1 MLEHARKIHLI
12 EELLKV
18 EDKSTLEQLEKV
30 IKKSKKAQRISAKE
44 KFLNELKTSIEEVKL
59 ARKGKVKLQSAK
71 AFLNEL

>member
-44 KFLNELKTSIEEVKL
+44 KFLNELKASIEEVKL
-59 ARKGKVKLQSAK
+59 ARKGKVTLQSAK

>member
-30 IKKSKKAQRISAKE
+30 IKKSKKHNGFLQRNN
-44 KFLNELKTSIEEVKL
+44 F
-59 ARKGKVKLQSAK
+59 
-71 AFLNEL
+71 